1 MELWGTM
8 CISVLRNGGCAK
20 LWILPYLIRI
30 LHMPLQNRFAF
41 FNSKMTVIVVV
52 LVLIGFAFWVGRS
65 NGYTTGY
72 AKAQDDVKALQEEAT
87 QKATEDAA
95 KSANPF
101 QAVNPLE
108 GVEANPFEK
117 VKKVLNPF
125 EN

>member
-1 MELWGTM
+1 MPPSNYRTFLTGKTT
-8 CISVLRNGGCAK
+8 VLIA
-20 LWILPYLIRI
+20 
-30 LHMPLQNRFAF
+30 A
-41 FNSKMTVIVVV
+41 
-52 LVLIGFAFWVGRS
+52 LVLIGLAFWLGRS
-65 NGYTTGY
+65 NGYTAGY
-72 AKAQDDVKALQEEAT
+72 AQAQTDAKALQEESSR
-87 QKATEDAA
+87 KAVEEAA

>member
-1 MELWGTM
+1 MPSSRIAFLNNKIT
-8 CISVLRNGGCAK
+8 IIVAAL
-20 LWILPYLIRI
+20 ILVGI
-30 LHMPLQNRFAF
+30 
-41 FNSKMTVIVVV
+41 
-52 LVLIGFAFWVGRS
+52 AFWAGRS

-72 AKAQDDVKALQEEAT
+72 AKARADIQALQEEAARKT
-87 QKATEDAA
+87 VEEAA

>member
-1 MELWGTM
+1 MSFLNNRT
-8 CISVLRNGGCAK
+8 VL
-20 LWILPYLIRI
+20 I
-30 LHMPLQNRFAF
+30 
-41 FNSKMTVIVVV
+41 VIVVV
-52 LVLIGFAFWVGRS
+52 LAGLVFWLGRS
-65 NGYTTGY
+65 AGYTAGY
-72 AKAQDDVKALQEEAT
+72 TQAQTDAVALQEEEAK
-87 QKATEDAA
+87 KATEEAA

>member
-1 MELWGTM
+1 MPTV
-8 CISVLRNGGCAK
+8 S
-20 LWILPYLIRI
+20 RI
-30 LHMPLQNRFAF
+30 AF
-41 FNSKMTVIVVV
+41 LNNKMFIIIAVIV
-52 LVLIGFAFWVGRS
+52 LAGLAFWLGRS
-65 NGYTTGY
+65 GGYTAGY
-72 AKAQDDVKALQEEAT
+72 AQAQTDAKALQEESAR
-87 QKATEDAA
+87 KAAEDAA

>member
-1 MELWGTM
+1 
-8 CISVLRNGGCAK
+8 
-20 LWILPYLIRI
+20 
-30 LHMPLQNRFAF
+30 MPPSNYRTFLTGR
-41 FNSKMTVIVVV
+41 TT
-52 LVLIGFAFWVGRS
+52 VLIAALILIGLAFWLGRS
-65 NGYTTGY
+65 NGYATGY
-72 AKAQDDVKALQEEAT
+72 AQAQTDAKALQEESSR
-87 QKATEDAA
+87 KAVEEAA

>member
-1 MELWGTM
+1 MSPSSPIAFLAGKT
-8 CISVLRNGGCAK
+8 VL
-20 LWILPYLIRI
+20 I
-30 LHMPLQNRFAF
+30 
-41 FNSKMTVIVVV
+41 IVAV
-52 LVLIGFAFWVGRS
+52 VLIGIAFWIGRS
-65 NGYTTGY
+65 GGYTVGY
-72 AKAQDDVKALQEEAT
+72 TQAQADAKALQEETAR
-87 QKATEDAA
+87 KAAEDAA

>member
-1 MELWGTM
+1 
-8 CISVLRNGGCAK
+8 
-20 LWILPYLIRI
+20 
-30 LHMPLQNRFAF
+30 MPPINRVAF
-41 FNSKMTVIVVV
+41 FSNKTTVIVFAVI
-52 LVLIGFAFWVGRS
+52 LIAIAFWVGRS
-65 NGYTTGY
+65 NGYSTGY
-72 AKAQDDVKALQEEAT
+72 TQAQNDAVALQEETAK
-87 QKATEDAA
+87 KATEEAA

>member
-1 MELWGTM
+1 
-8 CISVLRNGGCAK
+8 
-20 LWILPYLIRI
+20 
-30 LHMPLQNRFAF
+30 MPPTNRMSFL
-41 FNSKMTVIVVV
+41 NNKT
-52 LVLIGFAFWVGRS
+52 VLIIIAIVLAGLAFWLGRS
-65 NGYTTGY
+65 GGYTAGY
-72 AKAQDDVKALQEEAT
+72 AQAQADVKALQEETARKT
-87 QKATEDAA
+87 AEDAA

>member
-1 MELWGTM
+1 MPP
-8 CISVLRNGGCAK
+8 IN
-20 LWILPYLIRI
+20 RI
-30 LHMPLQNRFAF
+30 AF
-41 FNSKMTVIVVV
+41 FSNKTAVIVSAVI
-52 LVLIGFAFWVGRS
+52 LIALAFWTGRS
-65 NGYTTGY
+65 NGYSTGY
-72 AKAQDDVKALQEEAT
+72 TQAQNDAKALQEEGAE
-87 QKATEDAA
+87 KAIEEAA

>member
-1 MELWGTM
+1 
-8 CISVLRNGGCAK
+8 
-20 LWILPYLIRI
+20 
-30 LHMPLQNRFAF
+30 MPPSAGVE
-41 FNSKMTVIVVV
+41 VIFTKQPV
-52 LVLIGFAFWVGRS
+52 LVAVVAALVVGAAAFWFG
-65 NGYTTGY
+65 NTMGFDAGY
-72 AKAQDDVKALQEEAT
+72 AQAQADVKALQDEAAN
-87 QKATEDAA
+87 KAAGDVA

>member
-1 MELWGTM
+1 MSPSSPLTFLTGK
-8 CISVLRNGGCAK
+8 SVL
-20 LWILPYLIRI
+20 I
-30 LHMPLQNRFAF
+30 
-41 FNSKMTVIVVV
+41 VI
-52 LVLIGFAFWVGRS
+52 VLIGIAFWIGRS
-65 NGYTTGY
+65 GGYTSGY
-72 AKAQDDVKALQEEAT
+72 AQAQTDAKALQEETAR
-87 QKATEDAA
+87 KAAEDVA